1 MGECSQDA
9 IRIMV
14 VDDEPIIADELSELL
29 KNHLQDYAN
38 ITVRTAYKAA
48 TVLKQIA
55 QHTSDILI

>member
-38 ITVRTAYKAA
+38 ITVRTAYNAA
-48 TVLKQIA
+48 I
-55 QHTSDILI
+55 

>member
-29 KNHLQDYAN
+29 KNHLQDYG
-38 ITVRTAYKAA
+38 
-48 TVLKQIA
+48 
-55 QHTSDILI
+55 TSPCARLTMRLLC